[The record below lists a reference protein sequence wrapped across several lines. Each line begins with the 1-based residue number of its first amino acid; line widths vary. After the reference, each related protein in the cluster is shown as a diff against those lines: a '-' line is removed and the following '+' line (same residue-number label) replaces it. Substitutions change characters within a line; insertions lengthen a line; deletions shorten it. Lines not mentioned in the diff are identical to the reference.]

1 MCIRDRYWYAV
12 VGERFGECW
21 LLYTELLFV
30 VMVVVPAFLF
40 LFDGYAYTS
49 TVLMAMDEACGDH
62 DDDGCTYC
70 MALLMRMDVS
80 CGSKIK

>member
-1 MCIRDRYWYAV
+1 
-12 VGERFGECW
+12 
-21 LLYTELLFV
+21 
-30 VMVVVPAFLF
+30 MVVVPAFLF